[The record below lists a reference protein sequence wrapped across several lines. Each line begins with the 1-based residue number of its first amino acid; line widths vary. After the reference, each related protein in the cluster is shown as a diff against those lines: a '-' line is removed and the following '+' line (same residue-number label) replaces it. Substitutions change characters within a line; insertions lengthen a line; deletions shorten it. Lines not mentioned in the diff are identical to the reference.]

1 MTSQNERQPLRL
13 AIVDDHEVILGG
25 LRDFLSREDDI
36 EIAFEARTAE
46 DALLA
51 IEENVPDVAIL
62 DVRLPDMDGVSLCRE
77 IRTIYPSVR
86 CLMFSSFQSDTAM
99 MEAVVAGASGFLLKD
114 AELSEFIQAVRDV
127 GRGRSLIDPSTTQ
140 RVLEQLH
147 EHTKRTGLEDLT
159 PQERKILD
167 LMAEGLSNRDIAE
180 RLFLAEQTVK
190 NYVSNVLS
198 KLGMQ
203 RRTQAA
209 IFAVNVERDAEQET
223 GDESLEDSG
232 S

>member
-1 MTSQNERQPLRL
+1 MTSRAQPQPLRL
-13 AIVDDHEVILGG
+13 ALVDDHEVILGG

-46 DALLA
+46 DALTA

-62 DVRLPDMDGVSLCRE
+62 DVRLPDMDGVTLCRE
-77 IRTIYPSVR
+77 IRTTYPSVR
-86 CLMFSSFQSDTAM
+86 CLMFSSFKSETAM

-127 GRGRSLIDPSTTQ
+127 GRGRSLIDPSTTK

-147 EHTKRTGLEDLT
+147 EHTKKTGLEDLT

-167 LMAEGLSNRDIAE
+167 LMAQGLSNRDISAQ
-180 RLFLAEQTVK
+180 LHLAEQTVK

-209 IFAVNVERDAEQET
+209 VFAVNLERDAEM
-223 GDESLEDSG
+223 DESDEDAIG
-232 S
+232 HGP